1 MNKQVA
7 IKELEYTKIKLEEAK
22 EANIFVSP
30 NTDIAIDMAIEAL
43 QDDWI
48 PVSDDTLPKDAR
60 PVLVYAWN
68 VHHVVGQY
76 KNMRTDD
83 GEYEDM
89 WITAS
94 AYEAPR
100 RIENVIAWKP
110 LSEPY
115 KGGDTE

>member
-1 MNKQVA
+1 MTKQEA
-7 IKELEYTKIKLEEAK
+7 IQILSTRDAHGVLCGYTSGVTE
-22 EANIFVSP
+22 
-30 NTDIAIDMAIEAL
+30 AIDMAIAAL

-83 GEYEDM
+83 GKYEDM
-89 WITAS
+89 WVTAS
-94 AYEAPR
+94 AYEAPHK
-100 RIENVIAWKP
+100 IEKVIAWKP
-110 LSEPY
+110 LTIPFKESDSE
-115 KGGDTE
+115 